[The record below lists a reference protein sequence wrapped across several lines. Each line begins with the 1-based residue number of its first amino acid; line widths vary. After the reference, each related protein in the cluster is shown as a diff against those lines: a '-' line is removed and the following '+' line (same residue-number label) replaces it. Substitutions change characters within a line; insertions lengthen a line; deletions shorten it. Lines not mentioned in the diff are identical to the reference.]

1 MITKSL
7 ITIFSAFVFANSA
20 NATVNLIKNGNAEA
34 GLGGNYEAVPVP
46 DWNVIT
52 GGFTV
57 IKWDAPG
64 GYPASTDPGP
74 ADRGLNYFGGGFN
87 DSYSAAYQVTDTL
100 DNVGNVAFYAS
111 GYFGGFGS
119 QSDYS
124 QLTIKFLDEY
134 SSIIG
139 YAWLGE
145 ATPVERNYVTG
156 LVFKEISGIT
166 PVGTTKIE
174 FLLEMNRQQGSA
186 NDGYADNLFFSIT
199 PVPEAETYSML
210 IAGLGLISLIQRRRK
225 QDI

>member
-1 MITKSL
+1 MITRGL
-7 ITIFSAFVFANSA
+7 LTILSAFVFANSA
-20 NATVNLIKNGNAEA
+20 SAAVNLIKNGDAEA
-34 GLGGNYEAVPVP
+34 GLGGNYEVVPIP
-46 DWNVIT
+46 EWNVIT

-74 ADRGLNYFGGGFN
+74 VDRGLNYFSGGAY
-87 DSYSAAYQVTDTL
+87 DSYSAAYQVTDVL
-100 DNVGNVAFYAS
+100 DNAGGANYYAS

-119 QSDYS
+119 QTDYS

-145 ATPVERNYVTG
+145 ATPAERNNVTG
-156 LVFKEISGIT
+156 FVFKEISGTT
-166 PVGTTKIE
+166 PIGTTKIE

-199 PVPEAETYSML
+199 PVPEAETYAMF
-210 IAGLGLISLIQRRRK
+210 IAGLGLISFIQRRKK
-225 QDI
+225 QII

>member
-1 MITKSL
+1 MITRSL
-7 ITIFSAFVFANSA
+7 LTILSAFVFANSA
-20 NATVNLIKNGNAEA
+20 SAAVNLIKNGNAEA
-34 GLGGNYEAVPVP
+34 GLGGNYEVVPIP
-46 DWNVIT
+46 EWNVIT

-57 IKWDAPG
+57 IKWDAGG

-74 ADRGLNYFGGGFN
+74 VDRGLNYFSGGAY
-87 DSYSAAYQVTDTL
+87 DSYSAAYQVTDIL
-100 DNVGNVAFYAS
+100 DNAGGATYYAS

-119 QSDYS
+119 QTDYS

-145 ATPVERNYVTG
+145 ATPAERNNVTG
-156 LVFKEISGIT
+156 FVFKEISGTT
-166 PVGTTKIE
+166 PIGTTKIE

-199 PVPEAETYSML
+199 PVPEAETYAML
-210 IAGLGLISLIQRRRK
+210 IAGLGLISFIQRRKK
-225 QDI
+225 QII